1 MGYIISYKCFLSLS
15 LSVPLVQPQWLP
27 RVRFQLLSV
36 LSSMYS
42 SKVIFPKF
50 SMPLRS
56 KMSEIADSSS
66 PNISV
71 DQTSVPSLST
81 LLKVSSVVKLSEM
94 SVPLSWCPS
103 VLPPSEE
110 SSTLSESPSMN
121 VVPSSKKVWKKSY
134 DPSTETPPLSLN
146 KLEVLLSLL
155 PVSRSSIS
163 LPPTPEE
170 ARLDSSAVLESER
183 LYLLWNLLTT
193 SPKLMVVTPCSLVS
207 ESALVKETISTTK

>member
-1 MGYIISYKCFLSLS
+1 
-15 LSVPLVQPQWLP
+15 
-27 RVRFQLLSV
+27 
-36 LSSMYS
+36 
-42 SKVIFPKF
+42 
-50 SMPLRS
+50 MPLRS
-56 KMSEIADSSS
+56 KISEIADSCSRS

-81 LLKVSSVVKLSEM
+81 LVKVSSVVKLSEM

-110 SSTLSESPSMN
+110 SS
-121 VVPSSKKVWKKSY
+121 KKVWKKSY
-134 DPSTETPPLSLN
+134 DPSTETLPLSLN

-155 PVSRSSIS
+155 PVSRSLIS

-170 ARLDSSAVLESER
+170 VRLDSSVVLESER

-193 SPKLMVVTPCSLVS
+193 S
-207 ESALVKETISTTK
+207 